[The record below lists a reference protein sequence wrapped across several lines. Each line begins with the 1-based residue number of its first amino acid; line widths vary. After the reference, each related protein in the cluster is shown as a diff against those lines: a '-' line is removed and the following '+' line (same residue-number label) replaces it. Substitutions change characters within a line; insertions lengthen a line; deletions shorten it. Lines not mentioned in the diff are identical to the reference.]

1 MRYVPIT
8 SLLDIHLRPDAPD
21 DVETRVTA
29 VLDQTRDRP
38 GLVSVDVVRD
48 LEDPRHLVVVE
59 VWESVEADDAYRA
72 WRATP
77 EGANE
82 LGELT
87 GGRVA
92 LTRFEP
98 TTL

>member
-1 MRYVPIT
+1 MAIT
-8 SLLDIHLRPDAPD
+8 SVLDIQLRADAPVD
-21 DVETRVTA
+21 AEARVSSI
-29 VLDQTRDRP
+29 LSQTRARP
-38 GLVSVDVVRD
+38 GFLSADVVRD
-48 LEDPRHLVVVE
+48 LEDPRHLVVIE
-59 VWESVEADDAYRA
+59 VWESLEADDAYRA

-87 GGRVA
+87 AGRLV
-92 LTRFEP
+92 LTRYEP